1 MWPVNVL
8 SARFEEQNSQW
19 EKRIKQKE
27 QEKSE
32 VEDRLDKVKNT
43 SAHLNTNIIV
53 FVELEGI

>member
-1 MWPVNVL
+1 MSF

-32 VEDRLDKVKNT
+32 VEDRLDKV
-43 SAHLNTNIIV
+43 
-53 FVELEGI
+53 